1 VIAPALRLGYSAPVP
16 DLRVEDRIAIESLVT
31 EYAWL
36 LDHRCWDEVQQL
48 FTEDAVLYIRGR
60 EIVGTEG
67 LAEWAAARARKQSRR
82 TQHQMTLLRLEA
94 VSRDHVKGTAALVL
108 HVAKS
113 GGGGTYVDLVGE
125 YEDEY
130 VRTNEGWR
138 FRRRRLV
145 KVDEA

>member
-1 VIAPALRLGYSAPVP
+1 VP
-16 DLRVEDRIAIESLVT
+16 DLRVEDRLAIEALVT

-36 LDHRCWDEVQQL
+36 LDHRRWDEVQTL
-48 FTEDAVLYIRGR
+48 FTGDAVLFIRGR
-60 EIVGTEG
+60 EIVGTDG
-67 LAEWAAARARKQSRR
+67 LATWAEARAAKESRR
-82 TQHQMTLLRLEA
+82 TQHQMTLVRLEP
-94 VSRDHVKGTAALVL
+94 VSRDQVKGTAALVL

-130 VRTNEGWR
+130 VRTSAGWR

-145 KVDEA
+145 KIDES